1 MVCNLFSCF
10 CFPTLIIQTIVQ
22 YIFIGKLVIAPFI
35 QDCTVFYQ
43 QQAGIGTDNRF
54 QGNII
59 HLAERVFR
67 TGSFTPHLN
76 FFIRRGSQRI
86 KTVAVL
92 HTVIIDFIDKV
103 DIAIVRFLYPVGY
116 Q

>member
-10 CFPTLIIQTIVQ
+10 CCPGNSEFIQTIVQ

-54 QGNII
+54 Q
-59 HLAERVFR
+59 E
-67 TGSFTPHLN
+67 
-76 FFIRRGSQRI
+76 
-86 KTVAVL
+86 
-92 HTVIIDFIDKV
+92 
-103 DIAIVRFLYPVGY
+103 
-116 Q
+116 